1 MTRPTPTTATAAKR
15 LVGNLERDLKHQL
28 RRTKDGDKL
37 DLLLARARHA
47 ITVGM
52 IPSGNDGYPTT
63 TPGNGN
69 PTGGG
74 GRHIIVP
81 DENGQPDR
89 VPITS
94 TEAAA
99 IDRTTNPDPVAAI
112 ARTLLA
118 ELVNLKTS
126 LDEIEGALSRF
137 DALRSMAA
145 TNDPPQCHVASKMH
159 KLPWDVMWEPW
170 RTSDLGG
177 TFPEPVKLSKYVYWF
192 HRDNGRLPSK
202 NEMLKYL
209 EKGVVM
215 VGAR

>member
-1 MTRPTPTTATAAKR
+1 MTRTTPTSATAAKR
-15 LVGNLERDLKHQL
+15 LLGNIERDLKHQL

-37 DLLLARARHA
+37 DLMLARARHA

-52 IPSGNDGYPTT
+52 IPSTPDGYPTT

-69 PTGGG
+69 MSSGS
-74 GRHIIVP
+74 GRHLIVP
-81 DENGQPDR
+81 DEHGEPDR

-99 IDRTTNPDPVAAI
+99 IDRRIQPDPVAAI

-118 ELVNLKTS
+118 ELVNVRAA
-126 LDEIEGALSRF
+126 LDEIDGALSRF
-137 DALRSMAA
+137 DALRSMA
-145 TNDPPQCHVASKMH
+145 TVNDPPQCHVAAVMH

-177 TFPEPVKLSKYVYWF
+177 AFPQPVKLSKFVYWF
-192 HRDNGRLPSK
+192 HRNNDRLPSK
-202 NEMLKYL
+202 NEMLRYL

-215 VGAR
+215 VSAR

>member
-1 MTRPTPTTATAAKR
+1 MTKTTPTSATAAKR

-52 IPSGNDGYPTT
+52 IPSMSDGYPTT

-81 DENGQPDR
+81 DEHGEPDR

-99 IDRTTNPDPVAAI
+99 IDRKTTPDPVAAI

-137 DALRSMAA
+137 DALRSMAT
-145 TNDPPQCHVASKMH
+145 TNDPPQCHVANKMH

-170 RTSDLGG
+170 RSSDLGG
-177 TFPEPVKLSKYVYWF
+177 TFPEPVKVSKYVYWF
-192 HRDNGRLPSK
+192 HRDNGRLPSR
-202 NEMLKYL
+202 NEMIKYL